1 MESRELAPKVKAI
14 YQAVIELFMDGAD
27 LNNLTVSE
35 ITAKAGIGKGTAYEY
50 FSNKEEMIAGAL
62 FHELKKEC
70 QDMCGQLR
78 EEDGLYARMD
88 RVLISM
94 EKKIVE
100 INCFVRAIHVLMD
113 NSAVSGKLRE
123 LMETRKEED
132 MLVMDIVRMILASE
146 TETEDRLTNEENA
159 YLSMAVFSKLV
170 CFALYQL
177 DQENKIGVDS
187 AAMREM
193 ICSGVCRDVEY
204 YRNKRKYMAQGN
216 GSGERKGGREL

>member
-1 MESRELAPKVKAI
+1 MESREFAPKVLAT
-14 YQAVIELFMDGAD
+14 YRAVIDLFREGAD

-62 FHELKKEC
+62 FHELKREC
-70 QDMCGQLR
+70 QDMCRQLK
-78 EEDGLYARMD
+78 EEEGLYARMD
-88 RVLISM
+88 RVLVSM

-123 LMETRKEED
+123 MMETKKEED
-132 MLVMDIVRMILASE
+132 MLVMDIVRMILAGE
-146 TETEDRLTNEENA
+146 TETEGRMNHEESA

-170 CFALYQL
+170 CFALYQF

-187 AAMREM
+187 ASMRKM
-193 ICSGVCRDVEY
+193 ICSDVCRDVAY
-204 YRNKRKYMAQGN
+204 YRHKRKETVQGISP
-216 GSGERKGGREL
+216 GSE

>member
-1 MESRELAPKVKAI
+1 MESREFAPKVLAT
-14 YQAVIELFMDGAD
+14 YRAVIDLFREGAD

-62 FHELKKEC
+62 FHELKREC
-70 QDMCGQLR
+70 QDMCRQLK
-78 EEDGLYARMD
+78 EEEGLYARMD

-123 LMETRKEED
+123 MMETKKEED
-132 MLVMDIVRMILASE
+132 MLVMDIVRMILAGRQFL
-146 TETEDRLTNEENA
+146 RLKTYTLYSFAYILYMNA
-159 YLSMAVFSKLV
+159 KGKAIPLT
-170 CFALYQL
+170 
-177 DQENKIGVDS
+177 VDS
-187 AAMREM
+187 P
-193 ICSGVCRDVEY
+193 SP
-204 YRNKRKYMAQGN
+204 KP
-216 GSGERKGGREL
+216 GSITKFSFPFPNEI